1 MSFFGSIYRVL
12 LLSFIFGSFAS
23 CGPSPQAGGGIGG
36 TGSVATV
43 PTVAAG
49 PVTGFGSVFVSGNEF
64 DTNGAVITVDGQT
77 NAGEGQLKKGMVVL
91 VNGTISKYYGA
102 GQAVQRTARTVL
114 YEDTIEGPVQSVALD
129 GLSLVVLG
137 QTVLIN
143 QSTIIDL
150 SIPTLGSLTP
160 IDLVEV
166 SGFVSGPG
174 TVVATLISRKGG
186 AADYQVKGF
195 ITQHDKDLKS
205 FTIGSLAVDYTD
217 TDISQMPSPAGNA
230 WNGLLVDVRGSQV
243 SLGGSG
249 QYGIRMTSTK
259 VKPEGLGS
267 EDSEG
272 AEIEG
277 FVTQVV
283 APGDFYLGSVHVQTS
298 AGTTFEGGTL
308 SDIVVGAH
316 LEVHGSLVSGI
327 VNATKVEFEGET
339 ELQANVA
346 TINSSDNT
354 VTLTG
359 LAGLV
364 IQFDDQTA
372 LHGQGNP
379 RRLDDLHNGDHLQI
393 HGRLRG
399 GNVILAK
406 EVERSDPKSSV
417 RLQGLVTSVAYPFI
431 VLLGASIN
439 TSSIPESGF
448 LGRDGVIGRSAFFS
462 GLSSGKK
469 VSVQGNAVTTTVD
482 WTSATRKD

>member
-1 MSFFGSIYRVL
+1 M
-12 LLSFIFGSFAS
+12 
-23 CGPSPQAGGGIGG
+23 
-36 TGSVATV
+36 ATV

-64 DTNGAVITVDGQT
+64 DTNGAVFTVDGQT

-91 VNGTISKYYGA
+91 VNGTISKYYGT
-102 GQAVQRTARTVL
+102 GQAAQRTAKTVL

-150 SIPTLGSLTP
+150 SIPTLSSLTP
-160 IDLVEV
+160 NDLVEV

-174 TVVATLISRKGG
+174 TVVATLINRKGG

-217 TDISQMPSPAGNA
+217 TDISQMPNLAEKL

-243 SLGGSG
+243 SSGGSG
-249 QYGIRMTSTK
+249 PYGIRMTATK
-259 VKPEGLGS
+259 VKLEGLGS

-283 APGDFYLGSVHVQTS
+283 APGDFYLGNVHVQTS
-298 AGTTFEGGTL
+298 AGTTFEDGTL

-316 LEVHGSLVSGI
+316 LEVHGSLVNGI

-364 IQFDDQTA
+364 IQFDGQTA

-379 RRLDDLHNGDHLQI
+379 RRLDDLRSGDHLQI
-393 HGRLRG
+393 HGQLRG

-406 EVERSDPKSSV
+406 EVERSDPKSNV
-417 RLQGLVTSVAYPFI
+417 QVQGFVTSAADPIV
-431 VLLGASIN
+431 VLLGASID

-448 LGRDGVIGRSAFFS
+448 LGRYGTIGRRAFFD
-462 GLSSGKK
+462 GLSSSKK
-469 VSVQGNAVTTTVD
+469 VSLRGIYQTNTVT
-482 WTSATRKD
+482 WSSAARND

>member
-1 MSFFGSIYRVL
+1 M
-12 LLSFIFGSFAS
+12 
-23 CGPSPQAGGGIGG
+23 
-36 TGSVATV
+36 ATV

-64 DTNGAVITVDGQT
+64 DTNDAVITVDGQT

-91 VNGTISKYYGA
+91 VNGTISKYNGT
-102 GQAVQRTARTVL
+102 GQAVQRTAKTVL

-143 QSTIIDL
+143 QSTIIDP
-150 SIPTLGSLTP
+150 SVPTLGTLNRN
-160 IDLVEV
+160 DLVEV

-174 TVVATLISRKGG
+174 TVVATLIDRKIG

-195 ITQHDKDLKS
+195 ITQHDERSKS
-205 FTIGSLAVDYTD
+205 FAIGSLVVDYTGA
-217 TDISQMPSPAGNA
+217 DIGQLPNPVGNA

-243 SLGGSG
+243 SSGGSG
-249 QYGIRMTSTK
+249 PYGIRMTATK
-259 VKPEGLGS
+259 VKPENLS
-267 EDSEG
+267 IEDGEDV
-272 AEIEG
+272 EVEG
-277 FVTQVV
+277 FVTQVLGQ
-283 APGDFYLGSVHVQTS
+283 GDFYLGNVHVQTS
-298 AGTTFEGGTL
+298 ASTTFEDGALNDILIGT
-308 SDIVVGAH
+308 H
-316 LEVHGSLVSGI
+316 LEVHGSLVGGI
-327 VNATKVEFEGET
+327 VSATKVEFEGET

-364 IQFDDQTA
+364 IKFDGQTT

-379 RRLDDLHNGDHLQI
+379 RQLDDLRSGDHLQI

-399 GNVILAK
+399 GNMILAK
-406 EVERSDPKSSV
+406 EVERSDPKSNV
-417 RLQGLVTSVAYPFI
+417 QLQGLVTSVAYPFI

-439 TSSIPESGF
+439 LSSIPESGF
-448 LGRDGVIGRSAFFS
+448 LGHDGVIGRSAFFS
-462 GLSSGKK
+462 DLSSGKK
-469 VSVQGNAVTTTVD
+469 VSVQGNVVTTTID
-482 WTSATRKD
+482 WTSAVRKD

>member
-64 DTNGAVITVDGQT
+64 DTNDAVITVDGQT

-91 VNGTISKYYGA
+91 VNGTISKYNGT
-102 GQAVQRTARTVL
+102 GQAVQRTAKTVL

-143 QSTIIDL
+143 QSTIIDP
-150 SIPTLGSLTP
+150 SVPTLGTLNRN
-160 IDLVEV
+160 DLVEV

-174 TVVATLISRKGG
+174 TVVATLIDRKIG

-195 ITQHDKDLKS
+195 ITQHDERSKS
-205 FTIGSLAVDYTD
+205 FTIGSLAVDYTGA
-217 TDISQMPSPAGNA
+217 DIGQLPNPAGNA

-243 SLGGSG
+243 SSGGSG
-249 QYGIRMTSTK
+249 PYGIRMTATK
-259 VKPEGLGS
+259 VKPENLS
-267 EDSEG
+267 IEDSEDV
-272 AEIEG
+272 EVEG
-277 FVTQVV
+277 FVTQVLGQ
-283 APGDFYLGSVHVQTS
+283 GDFYLGNVHVQTS
-298 AGTTFEGGTL
+298 ASTTFEDGAL
-308 SDIVVGAH
+308 NDILIGAH
-316 LEVHGSLVSGI
+316 LEVHGSLVGGI
-327 VNATKVEFEGET
+327 VSATKVEFEGET

-364 IQFDDQTA
+364 IQFDGQTT

-379 RRLDDLHNGDHLQI
+379 RQLDDLRSGDHLQI

-399 GNVILAK
+399 GNMILAK
-406 EVERSDPKSSV
+406 EVERSDPKSNV
-417 RLQGLVTSVAYPFI
+417 QLQGLVTSVAYPFI

-439 TSSIPESGF
+439 MSSIPESGF
-448 LGRDGVIGRSAFFS
+448 LGHDGVIGRSAFFS
-462 GLSSGKK
+462 DLSSGKK
-469 VSVQGNAVTTTVD
+469 VSVQGNVVTTTID